1 MTIDSLSPLPRRDGT
16 VEVISPSV
24 SAISWGAV
32 AGGAFAA
39 AGVSLVLLAAG
50 AGFGLAAA
58 SPWPGAAASV
68 ASFTVVTGLWL
79 IVTQWVASGLGG
91 YIAGRLR
98 TRWAGLHEHEV
109 FFRDTAHGLLTWSV
123 TTVAVATVAIAA
135 ASAPMGTDRGQ
146 GASRETTGAQTYTI
160 DRLFRSDHAD
170 DSPSAG
176 AARSEAYRLLARDLT
191 GGGVTVADRDYLA
204 YIITARTGVTSE
216 QALNR
221 IDLAVTTAR
230 TTADT
235 ARKAAATASIFTAIA
250 LLIGAL
256 IACVAAALGGQ
267 QRDKHA

>member
-1 MTIDSLSPLPRRDGT
+1 MTIDTLSPIPRGET
-16 VEVISPSV
+16 AGEVMSPSI
-24 SAISWGAV
+24 SAISWGAI

-39 AGVSLVLLAAG
+39 AGVTLIMLAAG

-58 SPWPGAAASV
+58 SPWPGAAVPV
-68 ASFTVVTGLWL
+68 ASFAVMTGLWL

-98 TRWAGLHEHEV
+98 TRWTGLHEHEV

-123 TTVAVATVAIAA
+123 VTVAIVAVAA
-135 ASAPMGTDRGQ
+135 ASAPLGADRAQ
-146 GASRETTGAQTYTI
+146 SASRDTAGGQTYAI

-176 AARSEAYRLLARDLT
+176 AARSEAYRLLARDLSA
-191 GGGVTVADRDYLA
+191 GGVTVADRDYLA
-204 YIITARTGVTSE
+204 YVIVARTGVTSD

-221 IDLAVTTAR
+221 IDLAVTSAR
-230 TTADT
+230 TVAET
-235 ARKAAATASIFTAIA
+235 ARKAAATASIFSAIA

-267 QRDKHA
+267 RRDQHA